1 MNWQLPLL
9 SNPVQWFESSVAS
22 DLKVQSSQLRLI
34 LPGMLLLWSD
44 SHWSQR
50 HLLESCEHV
59 CGVWRGGPLCTIP
72 GKEKNSC
79 PLCLTYFP
87 DIPYFPHTYFHHTT
101 SHIPYSLWL
110 LGFPHLV
117 AAPLDR
123 VPQKEHRSFQ
133 VISSDAGNPCMGV
146 KVLPFLSLWFFFP
159 HVQII
164 RKLHTPMS
172 NWAMTY
178 WSLLSADTPY
188 SPRVLIRSFHE
199 LHFMRPVEVKC

>member
-1 MNWQLPLL
+1 MFVGCGGVGLCVPSLGRKKFLSTLSYLLPR
-9 SNPVQWFESSVAS
+9 Q
-22 DLKVQSSQLRLI
+22 
-34 LPGMLLLWSD
+34 
-44 SHWSQR
+44 
-50 HLLESCEHV
+50 
-59 CGVWRGGPLCTIP
+59 
-72 GKEKNSC
+72 
-79 PLCLTYFP
+79 
-87 DIPYFPHTYFHHTT
+87 T

-123 VPQKEHRSFQ
+123 APQKEHRSFQ

-146 KVLPFLSLWFFFP
+146 KVLPFLSLCFFYP

-172 NWAMTY
+172 NWAMPY

-199 LHFMRPVEVKC
+199 LHFMRPGKVKVLVTQLCPTLCPSQASILDWVAIPFPRGSSWPRDCKLNPGLQHWRRIIYHLHNQGEKCKHTMLL

>member
-1 MNWQLPLL
+1 MIWKL
-9 SNPVQWFESSVAS
+9 SRIWFESPIFPAEANSPWNAAALKWLTLVSKAS
-22 DLKVQSSQLRLI
+22 PRV
-34 LPGMLLLWSD
+34 MWTCLW
-44 SHWSQR
+44 
-50 HLLESCEHV
+50 
-59 CGVWRGGPLCTIP
+59 GVEGWASAYHPWEG
-72 GKEKNSC
+72 KNSC